1 MSVVAVPYHLDEY
14 LPDLE
19 LPLHPEDAGVVVAV
33 ELPAGAPWER
43 LAVLYEQVAESV
55 AARVSEGEVTV
66 LSGDCAVSLGTMAG
80 LQRAGLSPGIV
91 WLDAHGDVQ
100 TPETTSSGYLAGMPL
115 RLLAGYR
122 PELIA
127 GVLGLKPVPEQRIV
141 LAGARDLDP
150 PEEAYLAAS
159 LITTCE
165 VAALAGARL
174 PGGPLYVHVD
184 ADVIDPA
191 DLPGVRF
198 PAPGGP
204 PLAAVADAI
213 AMLRA
218 TGRVAAIGFACSWL
232 PGDGESAALLESV
245 IDRLLTGSDIFLLH
259 SEVSG
264 RARELVSGAW
274 TLMRRHSPSSIQVPV
289 TTACAWYWRP
299 SGTGRPLRTW
309 WPRPSRGRGRP
320 GARSVCIP
328 RPARG

>member
-184 ADVIDPA
+184 ADVIAPPTSRACASPRRA
-191 DLPGVRF
+191 DRPWPRLPTPSRCCE
-198 PAPGGP
+198 PRAGP
-204 PLAAVADAI
+204 P
-213 AMLRA
+213 
-218 TGRVAAIGFACSWL
+218 
-232 PGDGESAALLESV
+232 
-245 IDRLLTGSDIFLLH
+245 
-259 SEVSG
+259 
-264 RARELVSGAW
+264 
-274 TLMRRHSPSSIQVPV
+274 
-289 TTACAWYWRP
+289 
-299 SGTGRPLRTW
+299 
-309 WPRPSRGRGRP
+309 
-320 GARSVCIP
+320 RSVS
-328 RPARG
+328 PAAGFLATVSPPLSSRA